1 MKVELYQTLSE
12 KNRLTKVLTNKLEL
26 TGHLKDDCNMTD
38 PVITFNLDN
47 NILVYNYAYIP
58 VFQRYYFIN
67 DVDIINKT
75 MQLSFHVDV
84 LMTYKEDILNST
96 GLVTRSKVGDAYI
109 SDSLILQTKKIK
121 RQCQQIGKSFT
132 KDNKFVLQ
140 IGG

>member
-12 KNRLTKVLTNKLEL
+12 KNRLTKVLTNKLDL

-58 VFQRYYFIN
+58 AFQRYYFIN

-75 MQLSFHVDV
+75 MQLSLHIDV
-84 LMTYKEDILNST
+84 LMTYKNDILNST
-96 GLVTRSKVGDAYI
+96 GLVIRSAVGDSYI
-109 SDSLILQTKKIK
+109 PDRLVLQTKKIT
-121 RQCQQIGKSFT
+121 RQCQQIGNSFNK
-132 KDNKFVLQ
+132 KDGFVLQ
-140 IGG
+140 LGG

>member
-12 KNRLTKVLTNKLEL
+12 KNRLTKILTNKLDL

-58 VFQRYYFIN
+58 AFQRYYFIN

-75 MQLSFHVDV
+75 MQLSLHIDV
-84 LMTYKEDILNST
+84 LMTYKNDILNST
-96 GLVTRSKVGDAYI
+96 GLVIRSAVGDSYI
-109 SDSLILQTKKIK
+109 PDRLVLQTKKIT
-121 RQCQQIGKSFT
+121 RQCQQIGNSFNK
-132 KDNKFVLQ
+132 KDGFVLQ
-140 IGG
+140 LGG

>member
-58 VFQRYYFIN
+58 AFQRYYFIN

-75 MQLSFHVDV
+75 MQLTFHVDV
-84 LMTYKEDILNST
+84 LMSYKDDILGSTATITRGNS
-96 GLVTRSKVGDAYI
+96 GNDYI
-109 SDSLILQTKKIK
+109 PDNLILQKKKIK
-121 RQCQQIGKSFT
+121 RQCQKIGNSFV
-132 KDNKFVLQ
+132 KDVKFVIQ